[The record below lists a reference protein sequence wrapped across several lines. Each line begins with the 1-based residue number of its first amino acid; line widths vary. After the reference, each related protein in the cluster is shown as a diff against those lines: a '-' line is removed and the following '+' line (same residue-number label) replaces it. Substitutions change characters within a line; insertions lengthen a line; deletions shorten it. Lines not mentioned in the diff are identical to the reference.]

1 MATTKPKAKRVL
13 KNISFEEN
21 DKAHLALCSK
31 EQGAANNRNSALIYK
46 AARSQE
52 FIEKAQKV
60 QVTLALP
67 EFLERFFNLYGS
79 DAEVLAQL
87 MGYNPEQMKEEQEEP
102 ESYEDW
108 IRMRLAAFT
117 LLNEMNESEDIE
129 KAAAALS
136 DEDYLKVL
144 QDQETIEKAFKEL
157 TKESASK
164 VDTSTTVET
173 KVEASASKV
182 TKKKGKQMDDQVE
195 MVEKSALT
203 AIEKEMQEAKVE
215 LEKARQALA
224 QVEAE
229 KKQAIVKSKT
239 AQIEAVLKDE
249 KQVQIVAKAAL
260 ALESDEDFNAFV
272 EVVKGLVTQV
282 EKSDLFKEMGASGAA
297 EEKKEDE
304 GLVAKILKAKNV
316 K

>member
-1 MATTKPKAKRVL
+1 MTVKQKVKRVL
-13 KNISFEEN
+13 KNITFDH

-31 EQGAANNRNSALIYK
+31 EQGAANNRNNALIYK

-60 QVTLALP
+60 QVTLSLP
-67 EFLERFFNLYGS
+67 EFLERFFNVYGS
-79 DAEVLAQL
+79 DAEVLARL
-87 MGYNPEQMKEEQEEP
+87 MGYNPEQMKEEQKEP

-108 IRMRLAAFT
+108 IQMRLAAFT
-117 LLNEMNESEDIE
+117 LLNEMNQSEDIE

-144 QDQETIEKAFKEL
+144 QDQEMIEKAFNEL
-157 TKESASK
+157 TKETPSD

-182 TKKKGKQMDDQVE
+182 TKKKGKQMDNQVE

-239 AQIEAVLKDE
+239 AQIEAVLKDA
-249 KQVQIVAKAAL
+249 KQVEIVAKAAL
-260 ALESDEDFNAFV
+260 ALESDDEFNAFV
-272 EVVKGLVTQV
+272 EVVKGLVAQV
-282 EKSDLFKEMGASGAA
+282 EKSDLFNEVGASGAA
-297 EEKKEDE
+297 EEKKEE
-304 GLVAKILKAKNV
+304 SSLTKLIKARYVDK

>member
-52 FIEKAQKV
+52 FIEKAQKI
-60 QVTLALP
+60 QVTMEIP
-67 EFLERFFNLYGS
+67 EFLERFFHIYGS
-79 DAEVLAQL
+79 DAEVLARL
-87 MGYNPEQMKEEQEEP
+87 MGYVPEDKGEDDWSWEDYIEERVQ
-102 ESYEDW
+102 SFQ
-108 IRMRLAAFT
+108 ILKS
-117 LLNEMNESEDIE
+117 LNESADKSKAFESLTDAEYLSVLEDQV
-129 KAAAALS
+129 
-136 DEDYLKVL
+136 VL
-144 QDQETIEKAFKEL
+144 EKAFNEL
-157 TKESASK
+157 AKGGKPK

-182 TKKKGKQMDDQVE
+182 MKKKGKQMDNQVE

-239 AQIEAVLKDE
+239 AQIEAVLKDA
-249 KQVQIVAKAAL
+249 KQVEIVAKAAL

-272 EVVKGLVTQV
+272 EVVKGLVAQV
-282 EKSDLFKEMGASGAA
+282 EKSDLFKEVGASGAA
-297 EEKKEDE
+297 EEKKEE
-304 GLVAKILKAKNV
+304 SSLTKLIKARYADK